1 MTMSPLLKF
10 LSSFSPLLGS
20 RPAEDDAFLAGSVD
34 IYDLER
40 RMRAIEDRARNPF
53 GGIALGLYTR

>member
-1 MTMSPLLKF
+1 MFPLLKF
-10 LSSFSPLLGS
+10 LQSLFS
-20 RPAEDDAFLAGSVD
+20 RAEPRHDFDETFLAGSVD

-40 RMRAIEDRARNPF
+40 RMRTLDERGRNPT

>member
-1 MTMSPLLKF
+1 MTALLK
-10 LSSFSPLLGS
+10 LLHS
-20 RPAEDDAFLAGSVD
+20 LFARTAPRPDANDAYLNDSVD

-40 RMRAIEDRARNPF
+40 RMRTLDERGRNPL